1 MSFYITTPIYYV
13 NGRPHIGHAY
23 TTIAADT
30 ITRYMRMKGEKAFFM
45 TGTDEHG
52 QKVLEAAVA
61 RGMDPKAHCDDMVVS
76 WKAMMSEMD
85 IGFDRFMRTTDADHQ
100 ALVQAVLAKLWAQ
113 DLIYKDSYTGWY
125 STAAERFWTEKD
137 LVDGKC
143 PDSGQPVEEITETN
157 YFFKMSQ
164 YQDALIAHIEANPGF
179 IQPESRKNEVLGFL
193 RKELGDLCISR
204 PKSRMS
210 WGIELPFDAEFVT
223 YVWFDALLNYL
234 TGTGYH
240 PDGDDAYLDLWP
252 ADFHV
257 LGKDILTTH
266 AVYWCTMLLAMEVP
280 LPKCIYAHG
289 WWTSNDGAKMSKSLG
304 NTIDVSLLAKEF
316 GVDPTRFFFLREI
329 RFGAD
334 GGFSY
339 DGFLTRYNADLAN
352 DLGNMAHRGLSMSQ
366 NWLGG
371 AVPEWGPL
379 EPADQALRDR
389 AAQAVV
395 DFDRHLVAMHFSE
408 ALEAL
413 WDLVRAG
420 NKYIDEQQP
429 WALNKAGNTERL
441 GTVLRHVLEICFF
454 AGTLLSCVMP
464 TRSADLLGRLGRSNE
479 AASDWLRSTLAG
491 DTSRVLNALPAGLKF
506 TVGDPLFPRFRE
518 MPEGIAKL
526 LVASEPEPKPKK
538 AKKKAPKA
546 AAKSAAAEP
555 IAFEDFQKVQLCS
568 GRILEVQD
576 HPNAERLFVLKV
588 DIGEEAPRQIVA
600 GIKSRYSA
608 DELVGRT
615 CVVVANL
622 KPAKLRGVE
631 SQGMLLAAGAKEVVD
646 LVSVG
651 AEPGT
656 IVR

>member
-30 ITRYMRMKGEKAFFM
+30 ITRYTRMKGENAFFM

-52 QKVLEAAVA
+52 QKVLEAAEA

-76 WKAMMSEMD
+76 WKQMMSEMD
-85 IGFDRFMRTTDADHQ
+85 IGFDRFIRTTDPDHQ
-100 ALVQAVLAKLWAQ
+100 ALVVAVLSKLWDQ
-113 DLIYKDSYTGWY
+113 ELIYKDSYTGWY

-143 PDSGQPVEEITETN
+143 PDSGQPVEKITETN
-157 YFFKMSQ
+157 YFFKMGQ
-164 YQDALIAHIEANPGF
+164 YRDELVAHIEQNPGF
-179 IQPESRKNEVLGFL
+179 IQPESRRNEVLGFL
-193 RKELGDLCISR
+193 RKDLGDLCISR

-210 WGIELPFDAEFVT
+210 WGIELPFDSEFVT

-234 TGTGYH
+234 TGAGYH
-240 PDGDDAYLDLWP
+240 PDGDDSYLDRWP

-280 LPKCIYAHG
+280 LPTCIYAHG
-289 WWTSNDGAKMSKSLG
+289 WWTATDGSKMSKSLG
-304 NTIDVSLLAKEF
+304 NAIDVSLLANEF

-352 DLGNMAHRGLSMSQ
+352 DLGNMVHRGLSMTR

-371 AVPEWGPL
+371 TVPEWGPL
-379 EPADQALRDR
+379 NEADEALRSL
-389 AAQAVV
+389 AARAVV
-395 DFDRHLVAMHFSE
+395 DFDRHLVGMHFSA

-413 WDLVRAG
+413 WELVRAG

-441 GTVLRHVLEICFF
+441 ATVLRHVLEISFF
-454 AGTLLSCVMP
+454 AGTLLACVMP
-464 TRSADLLGRLGRSNE
+464 SRSADLLQRLGRSPE
-479 AASDWLRSTLAG
+479 AGADWLRYTLGGST
-491 DTSRVLNALPAGLKF
+491 DQVLNALPAGLAL

-526 LVASEPEPKPKK
+526 LETAEPAPKK
-538 AKKKAPKA
+538 KKDKKKAPKA
-546 AAKSAAAEP
+546 AAKSAASEP
-555 IAFEDFQKVQLCS
+555 ISFEDFQKVQLCT
-568 GRILEVQD
+568 GRILEVAD

-651 AEPGT
+651 ADPGT